1 MKTTTKIVFAS
12 AFTLSA
18 IAPTFVH
25 AAYLQNA
32 RSNPCDERAC
42 AKCNGQECSC
52 GPRAQLHGLCT
63 SRRRRQVLTRLWN
76 SQPALDDP

>member
-12 AFTLSA
+12 ALTLSA

-32 RSNPCDERAC
+32 SSNPCDERAC

-52 GPRAQLHGLCT
+52 GPRARTPWPMYQPT
-63 SRRRRQVLTRLWN
+63 SATGTHATLE
-76 SQPALDDP
+76 